1 MRRLIGVSEGDRPY
15 NLIFTIPQHFAF
27 KRNPAG
33 GARLTIDIETA
44 TVADANRMIDL
55 CEQSAGV
62 IFAAAVVVVQNGYVK
77 GTDLGPPKRKR
88 KAGRKVKPPTEE
100 GEEETW

>member
-1 MRRLIGVSEGDRPY
+1 MSEEDRPF
-15 NLIFTIPQHFAF
+15 NLLFTIPQHFAF

-33 GARLTIDIETA
+33 GARLTIDVETA
-44 TVADANRMIDL
+44 TVADANRMLDL

-62 IFAAAVVVVQNGYVK
+62 IFAAAVVVVQNGYIK

-88 KAGRKVKPPTEE
+88 KAGRGKPTEAE
-100 GEEETW
+100 WGDDDGDEEES